1 MLNAKMCLH
10 WRQGGVE
17 MWQGDRSRNERKVW
31 RWVLCW
37 LFCLRTETSTFSRMG
52 YKREHF
58 YLHTASHIVYAQ
70 EIHVIWI
77 YDYGISFPYFS
88 LPMG

>member
-1 MLNAKMCLH
+1 MLKCVCT
-10 WRQGGVE
+10 GGREVWKWGKGIE
-17 MWQGDRSRNERKVW
+17 AGMRERCGGGYYVGCS
-31 RWVLCW
+31 V
-37 LFCLRTETSTFSRMG
+37 LRTETSTFSRMG

-58 YLHTASHIVYAQ
+58 YLHTASHIIDAQ